1 MSQRKRRFFSPEFKA
16 QAVDLV
22 RQSGKGMTQIA
33 QDLDVT
39 ETCLRDGV
47 KRAEGSPA
55 RTRAGEPKTKAA
67 PVPPARDELEALR
80 REVRTLRMERE
91 ILKKATAFFARET
104 T

>member
-22 RQSGKGMTQIA
+22 RQSGKGVTQIA

-39 ETCLRDGV
+39 ETCLRDWV

-55 RTRAGEPKTKAA
+55 RTRAGERKAA
-67 PVPPARDELEALR
+67 PAVPASDELEALR
-80 REVRTLRMERE
+80 REVRVLRMERE
-91 ILKKATAFFARET
+91 ILKKAAAFFARET